1 MELWRY
7 VARLWIE
14 NKRNG
19 ARVFV
24 GESEVD
30 GSSGAG
36 RPARQLFAVR
46 NHLVEDVYWASPDVY
61 VRQLSLFP
69 SGFCEEIRGRESG
82 PWVRHVIH

>member
-1 MELWRY
+1 ML
-7 VARLWIE
+7 
-14 NKRNG
+14 
-19 ARVFV
+19 V

-46 NHLVEDVYWASPDVY
+46 DHLVEDVHRASPNVY

-69 SGFCEEIRGRESG
+69 SGLCEDIRGRESG